1 MNTES
6 RTGRRPGR
14 PPSLTRNDVA
24 RAALAE
30 GLANLSMPTVARRLG
45 VSHSTL
51 YRYVHD
57 RDDLLLAALDLALRE
72 FDWPGTDHLGWRE
85 LMVSFADALWRF
97 LERHPGMAETSLMV
111 PSMPGKALGI
121 ADQYVVRLRAEGLNA
136 RDAVIAV
143 DYTADLT
150 IAAEIGVRRMSRVFD
165 TPRGRRSLRELYEG
179 PDASRFERRGWLD
192 DKLTIMLDGL
202 ASRLG
207 HPLTGVPRARPAA
220 VAVPATTPDRD
231 AVAEAGRIVA
241 RRDGLHAVSVGSVA
255 EELGTTMATVRQVA
269 GDRDGVVVAMLDAVA
284 AGLVVP
290 APSDDPRAEIIGLVS
305 AAYEVLAAD
314 AWSVLAITMDGL
326 AGPRVVPV
334 VRRMLDAFRA
344 AGVAEADVPDA
355 SRILWEHVYGAVL
368 GRFET
373 ADRDTFAVRTAVAA
387 DLPVPPA
394 RAGLATLGLEIVVDG
409 LIRHF
414 S

>member
-1 MNTES
+1 
-6 RTGRRPGR
+6 
-14 PPSLTRNDVA
+14 VA

-30 GLANLSMPTVARRLG
+30 GLPNLSMPTVARRLG

-72 FDWPGTDHLGWRE
+72 FDWPGADMGWRE
-85 LMVSFADALWRF
+85 AMISFADALWRF
-97 LERHPGMAETSLMV
+97 LERYPGMAEASLMV

-121 ADQYVVRLRAEGLNA
+121 TDQYVVRLRAEGLSA

-143 DYTADLT
+143 DLTADLT

-192 DKLTIMLDGL
+192 DKLAIMLDGL

-207 HPLTGVPRARPAA
+207 QPVAGAPAGTPPAA
-220 VAVPATTPDRD
+220 PVPSVPSVVPDRD
-231 AVAEAGRIVA
+231 AIAAAGRAIG
-241 RRDGLHAVSVGSVA
+241 RRGGLHAVSVASVA
-255 EELGTTMATVRQVA
+255 AELGTTVAAVRQVV

-284 AGLVVP
+284 ADMVVP
-290 APSDDPRAEIIGLVS
+290 APVDDPRAELLGLIT
-305 AAYEVLAAD
+305 AAYRVLAAD
-314 AWSVLAITMDGL
+314 RWSVPAITIDGL
-326 AGPRVVPV
+326 VGPRIVPV
-334 VRRMLDAFRA
+334 VWRVVGAFRA
-344 AGVAEADVPDA
+344 AGVAEEDVPDA
-355 SRILWEHVYGAVL
+355 SRILWEHLYGAVL
-368 GRFET
+368 GGFEDP
-373 ADRDTFAVRTAVAA
+373 DRDTFANRAAAAA

-394 RAGLATLGLEIVVDG
+394 RPGLAALGLEIVVDG
-409 LIRHF
+409 ILARF
-414 S
+414 R

>member
-1 MNTES
+1 M
-6 RTGRRPGR
+6 
-14 PPSLTRNDVA
+14 A

-30 GLANLSMPTVARRLG
+30 GLPNLSMPTVARRLG

-57 RDDLLLAALDLALRE
+57 RDDLLVAAMDLALRE
-72 FDWPGTDHLGWRE
+72 FDWPGTDMGWRDA
-85 LMVSFADALWRF
+85 MVSFADAMWRF
-97 LERHPGMAETSLMV
+97 LERYPGMAETSLMV

-121 ADQYVVRLRAEGLNA
+121 ADQYVVRLQAEGLSA

-143 DYTADLT
+143 DFTADLT
-150 IAAEIGVRRMSRVFD
+150 IAAEIGVRRMNRVFD
-165 TPRGRRSLRELYEG
+165 TARGRRSLRELYEG

-192 DKLTIMLDGL
+192 DKLAIMLDGL

-207 HPLTGVPRARPAA
+207 Q
-220 VAVPATTPDRD
+220 PATGAPLDRPVTSAPPVTAPDRD
-231 AVAEAGRIVA
+231 AIAAAGRVVA

-255 EELGTTMATVRQVA
+255 EELGTTVAAVRQVA

-284 AGLVVP
+284 ADMVVP
-290 APSDDPRAEIIGLVS
+290 DEVDDPRAEVLGLVS

-314 AWSVLAITMDGL
+314 PWSVLAITMDGL

-334 VRRMLDAFRA
+334 VRRLLDGFRA
-344 AGVAEADVPDA
+344 AGVPEADIPDV
-355 SRILWEHVYGAVL
+355 SRILWEHLYGAVL
-368 GRFET
+368 GRFER
-373 ADRDTFAVRTAVAA
+373 ADRDTFARRAAAAA

-394 RAGLATLGLEIVVDG
+394 RRGLATLGLEIVVDG
-409 LIRHF
+409 LLARF

>member
-1 MNTES
+1 M
-6 RTGRRPGR
+6 
-14 PPSLTRNDVA
+14 A

-30 GLANLSMPTVARRLG
+30 GLPNLSMPSVARRLG

-57 RDDLLLAALDLALRE
+57 RDDLLVAALDLALRE
-72 FDWPGTDHLGWRE
+72 FDWPGSDMGWRDV
-85 LMVSFADALWRF
+85 MVSFADAMWRF
-97 LERHPGMAETSLMV
+97 FERYPGMAETSLLV

-121 ADQYVVRLRAEGLNA
+121 ADELVVRLRAEGLST

-143 DYTADLT
+143 DFAADVT

-192 DKLTIMLDGL
+192 DKLAIMLDGL
-202 ASRLG
+202 AIRLG
-207 HPLTGVPRARPAA
+207 QPVTGVPLDRP
-220 VAVPATTPDRD
+220 VASPAPASAPDRD
-231 AVAEAGRIVA
+231 AIAAAGRVVA

-255 EELGTTMATVRQVA
+255 EELGTTMAAVRQVA

-284 AGLVVP
+284 ADMVVP
-290 APSDDPRAEIIGLVS
+290 DEVDDPRTEILGLVS

-314 AWSVLAITMDGL
+314 PWSVLAITMDGL

-334 VRRMLDAFRA
+334 VRRLLAGFRA
-344 AGVAEADVPDA
+344 AGIPAADIPDV
-355 SRILWEHVYGAVL
+355 SRILWEHLYGAVL
-368 GRFET
+368 GRFER
-373 ADRDTFAVRTAVAA
+373 ADRDTFARRAAMAA

-394 RAGLATLGLEIVVDG
+394 RRGLATLGFEIVVDG
-409 LIRHF
+409 LLTRF
-414 S
+414 R